1 MELLYQCAD
10 TGRSCALTV
19 DDLVLTEAPY
29 LSVSNQNELFDRD
42 IARVQGWK
50 GVAVPGHQFVKHLLT
65 VDLHLVDGDLGSV
78 LRVGINLHQVK

>member
-1 MELLYQCAD
+1 MELLYQCTD

-29 LSVSNQNELFDRD
+29 LTVSYQYELFYCDK
-42 IARVQGWK
+42 ARVQGWK
-50 GVAVPGHQFVKHLLT
+50 RVAVPGHQFVKHLLT

-78 LRVGINLHQVK
+78 LSVSINLHQVK